1 MGALVP
7 LERADLPGLA
17 PTLGARYQLA
27 FSYKIITRNRTGQ
40 EHIRPFV
47 FADAVAPGTVVFLR
61 GRYLLV
67 ERVEQERVYAGP
79 ARYRLTLRHPDGHRE
94 EGAFRRFRADAPAVG
109 HQFTTLENG
118 APISWAVLEQYLAHD
133 AGGDPFLHSIAERDY
148 AEAESLPDHELEHT
162 LERDHDDDTAA
173 AAATLSRATEAGLAI
188 ELVGLEAGQAPD
200 WEEASLYLESLIL
213 EELEDDL
220 IEQCGVHPGRD
231 RQETWL
237 DIVKRRLRNDLDSF
251 RTEVEGL
258 HDEIE
263 EWVFRGARIFATV
276 GRFDDDVNPSSGF
289 GWMCRLVD
297 SGVLLAAGFYRARKP
312 LIPIE
317 ET

>member
-1 MGALVP
+1 M
-7 LERADLPGLA
+7 
-17 PTLGARYQLA
+17 T

-40 EHIRPFV
+40 EHVRPFAS
-47 FADAVAPGTVVFLR
+47 ADAVAPGTVALLG
-61 GRYLLV
+61 GRYSLV
-67 ERVEQERVYAGP
+67 ERVEQERVYAGS
-79 ARYRLTLRHPDGHRE
+79 ARYRLTLRHPDGRNE
-94 EGAFRRFRADAPAVG
+94 EGAFRRFRADAPGVG

-133 AGGDPFLHSIAERDY
+133 AGGDPFLESIAERDY
-148 AEAESLPDHELEHT
+148 AEAESLPDHELEHA
-162 LERDHDDDTAA
+162 LERDDDEATAA
-173 AAATLSRATEAGLAI
+173 AAATLSRAAEAGLAI

-200 WEEASLYLESLIL
+200 WEEASSYLESLIL

-220 IEQCGVHPGRD
+220 IEQCGVNPGRD

-251 RTEVEGL
+251 RTDIKGF

-276 GRFDDDVNPSSGF
+276 GRFDDDLNPSSGF

-312 LIPIE
+312 FIPIE
-317 ET
+317 EM

>member
-1 MGALVP
+1 ML
-7 LERADLPGLA
+7 
-17 PTLGARYQLA
+17 LG
-27 FSYKIITRNRTGQ
+27 
-40 EHIRPFV
+40 
-47 FADAVAPGTVVFLR
+47 
-61 GRYLLV
+61 GRYSLV
-67 ERVEQERVYAGP
+67 ERVERERVYAAP
-79 ARYRLTLRHPDGHRE
+79 ARYRLTLRHPDGRKE
-94 EGAFRRFRADAPAVG
+94 EGAFRRFRADAPSVG

-118 APISWAVLEQYLAHD
+118 APISWAVVEQYLTHD
-133 AGGDPFLHSIAERDY
+133 AGGDPFLESIAERDY
-148 AEAESLPDHELEHT
+148 AEAESLPDHELEHA
-162 LERDHDDDTAA
+162 LDRDNDDDTAA
-173 AAATLSRATEAGLAI
+173 AAAMLSRAAEAGLAI

-200 WEEASLYLESLIL
+200 WEEASSYLESLIL

-220 IEQCGVHPGRD
+220 IEQCGVNPGRD
-231 RQETWL
+231 RRETWL

-251 RTEVEGL
+251 RTDIEGL

-263 EWVFRGARIFATV
+263 RWVFRGARIFATV
-276 GRFDDDVNPSSGF
+276 GRFDDDLNPSSGF

>member
-1 MGALVP
+1 
-7 LERADLPGLA
+7 
-17 PTLGARYQLA
+17 LA
-27 FSYKIITRNRTGQ
+27 FSYEIITRNRTGQ
-40 EHIRPFV
+40 EHVRPFTS
-47 FADAVAPGTVVFLR
+47 ADALAPGTVVLLA
-61 GRYLLV
+61 GRYWLA

-79 ARYRLTLRHPDGHRE
+79 ARYRLTLRHPDGRRE

-109 HQFTTLENG
+109 HQFTTLANG
-118 APISWAVLEQYLAHD
+118 APISWAVLEQSLAHD
-133 AGGDPFLHSIAERDY
+133 AGGDPFLESIAERDY
-148 AEAESLPDHELEHT
+148 AEAESLPDHELEHA
-162 LERDHDDDTAA
+162 LERDQSDDTAA
-173 AAATLSRATEAGLAI
+173 AAATLSRAAEAGLAI
-188 ELVGLEAGQAPD
+188 ELVALEAGAAPD
-200 WEEASLYLESLIL
+200 WEEASSYLESLIL

-220 IEQCGVHPGRD
+220 IEQCGVNPGRD
-231 RQETWL
+231 RQEIWL

-251 RTEVEGL
+251 RTDIESL

-263 EWVFRGARIFATV
+263 EWVFHDARIFAAV
-276 GRFDDDVNPSSGF
+276 GRFDDDLNPSSGF

>member
-1 MGALVP
+1 
-7 LERADLPGLA
+7 
-17 PTLGARYQLA
+17 LA

-40 EHIRPFV
+40 EHVRPFTS
-47 FADAVAPGTVVFLR
+47 ADALAPGTVVLLG
-61 GRYLLV
+61 GRYSLV

-79 ARYRLTLRHPDGHRE
+79 ARYRLTLRHPNGRRE

-118 APISWAVLEQYLAHD
+118 APISWAVLEQYLARD
-133 AGGDPFLHSIAERDY
+133 EGGDPFLESIAERDY
-148 AEAESLPDHELEHT
+148 AEAESLPDHELEHA
-162 LERDHDDDTAA
+162 LERENDDDTAA
-173 AAATLSRATEAGLAI
+173 AAATLSRAAEAGLAI

-200 WEEASLYLESLIL
+200 WEEASSYLESLIL

-220 IEQCGVHPGRD
+220 IEQCGVNPGRD

-237 DIVKRRLRNDLDSF
+237 DIVKRRLRNDLHSF

-276 GRFDDDVNPSSGF
+276 GRFDDDLNPSSGF

-297 SGVLLAAGFYRARKP
+297 SGVLLSAGFYRARKP

>member
-1 MGALVP
+1 VP
-7 LERADLPGLA
+7 LGV
-17 PTLGARYQLA
+17 
-27 FSYKIITRNRTGQ
+27 YKIVTHDRTGQ
-40 EHIRPFV
+40 EHVRPFTS
-47 FADAVAPGTVVFLR
+47 ADALAQGTVMLLG
-61 GRYLLV
+61 GRYSLV
-67 ERVEQERVYAGP
+67 ERVERERVYAAP
-79 ARYRLTLRHPDGHRE
+79 ARYRLTLRHPDGRKE

-118 APISWAVLEQYLAHD
+118 APISWAVVEQYLAHD
-133 AGGDPFLHSIAERDY
+133 AGGDPFLESIAERDY
-148 AEAESLPDHELEHT
+148 AEAESLPDHELEHA
-162 LERDHDDDTAA
+162 LERDNDDDTAA
-173 AAATLSRATEAGLAI
+173 AAAMLSRAAEAGLAI

-200 WEEASLYLESLIL
+200 WEEASSYLESLIL

-220 IEQCGVHPGRD
+220 IEQCGVNPGRD
-231 RQETWL
+231 RRETWL

-251 RTEVEGL
+251 RTDIEGL

-263 EWVFRGARIFATV
+263 RWVFRGARIFATV
-276 GRFDDDVNPSSGF
+276 GRFDDDLNPSSGF

-297 SGVLLAAGFYRARKP
+297 SGVLLTAGFYRVRKP

>member
-1 MGALVP
+1 M
-7 LERADLPGLA
+7 
-17 PTLGARYQLA
+17 A
-27 FSYKIITRNRTGQ
+27 FSYTIITRNRIGQ
-40 EHIRPFV
+40 EHVRPFTS
-47 FADAVAPGTVVFLR
+47 ADALAPGTVVLLE
-61 GRYLLV
+61 GRYSLV

-79 ARYRLTLRHPDGHRE
+79 ARYRLTLRHPDGRTE

-118 APISWAVLEQYLAHD
+118 TPASWAVVEQYVAHD
-133 AGGDPFLHSIAERDY
+133 AGGDPFVECLAERDY
-148 AEAESLPDHELEHT
+148 AEAESLPDHELEHA
-162 LERDHDDDTAA
+162 LERDNDDDTAA
-173 AAATLSRATEAGLAI
+173 AAAMLARAAGAGLAV

-200 WEEASLYLESLIL
+200 WEEAKSYLESLIL

-220 IEQCGVHPGRD
+220 IEQCGVNPGRD

-237 DIVKRRLRNDLDSF
+237 DIVKRRLRNDLQSF
-251 RTEVEGL
+251 RAEVEGL

-263 EWVFRGARIFATV
+263 EWVFRRARIFATV

-312 LIPIE
+312 LIPID

>member
-1 MGALVP
+1 MAL
-7 LERADLPGLA
+7 
-17 PTLGARYQLA
+17 
-27 FSYKIITRNRTGQ
+27 SYKIVTHDRAGH
-40 EHIRPFV
+40 EHVRRYTS
-47 FADAVAPGTVVFLR
+47 ADALAPGAVVLLG
-61 GRYLLV
+61 GRHWLV
-67 ERVEQERVYAGP
+67 ERVEQERVHAEP
-79 ARYRLTLRHPDGHRE
+79 ARYRLTLRHPDGRKE
-94 EGAFRRFRADAPAVG
+94 EGAFRRFRADAPGLG

-118 APISWAVLEQYLAHD
+118 APISWAVVEQYLALD
-133 AGGDPFLHSIAERDY
+133 AGGDLFLESIAERDY
-148 AEAESLPDHELEHT
+148 AEAESLPDHELEHA
-162 LERDHDDDTAA
+162 LERDDDEATAA
-173 AAATLSRATEAGLAI
+173 AAATLSRAAEAGLAI

-200 WEEASLYLESLIL
+200 WEEASSYLESLIL

-231 RQETWL
+231 RRETWL

-251 RTEVEGL
+251 RTDSEGL

-263 EWVFRGARIFATV
+263 EWDFRGARIFAAV
-276 GRFDDDVNPSSGF
+276 GRFDDDANPSSGF
-289 GWMCRLVD
+289 GWMARLVD

>member
-1 MGALVP
+1 
-7 LERADLPGLA
+7 
-17 PTLGARYQLA
+17 LA
-27 FSYKIITRNRTGQ
+27 FSYEIITRNRTGQ
-40 EHIRPFV
+40 ERVRPFTS
-47 FADAVAPGTVVFLR
+47 ADVLGPGAVVLLG
-61 GRYLLV
+61 GRYALV

-79 ARYRLTLRHPDGHRE
+79 ARYRLTLRHPDGRKE

-133 AGGDPFLHSIAERDY
+133 AGGDPFLESIAERDY
-148 AEAESLPDHELEHT
+148 AEAESLPDHELEHA
-162 LERDHDDDTAA
+162 LERDNDDDTAA

-188 ELVGLEAGQAPD
+188 ELVGLEAGQPPS
-200 WEEASLYLESLIL
+200 WEEASSYLESLVL

-220 IEQCGVHPGRD
+220 IEQCGVNPDRD
-231 RQETWL
+231 RQERWL

-251 RTEVEGL
+251 RTDIEGL

-263 EWVFRGARIFATV
+263 EWVFHGARIFATV
-276 GRFDDDVNPSSGF
+276 GRFDDDLNPSSGF

>member
-1 MGALVP
+1 MVVLGERHWLV
-7 LERADLPGLA
+7 
-17 PTLGARYQLA
+17 
-27 FSYKIITRNRTGQ
+27 
-40 EHIRPFV
+40 
-47 FADAVAPGTVVFLR
+47 DAVEET
-61 GRYLLV
+61 
-67 ERVEQERVYAGP
+67 RVEARP
-79 ARYRLTLRHPDGHRE
+79 ARYRLTLRHPDGTHER
-94 EGAFRRFRADAPAVG
+94 GAFRRYRDDAPGIG
-109 HQFTTLENG
+109 HQLSTVEHGT
-118 APISWAVLEQYLAHD
+118 PISWAVVELRLAHD
-133 AGGDPFLHSIAERDY
+133 DAGEPFLESIAERDY
-148 AEAESLPDHELEHT
+148 AEAESLPDHELEHA
-162 LERDHDDDTAA
+162 LERENDDDTAA
-173 AAATLSRATEAGLAI
+173 AAVMLSRAAEAGLAI

-200 WEEASLYLESLIL
+200 WEGASSYLESLIL

-237 DIVKRRLRNDLDSF
+237 DIVKRRLRNDLHSF

-263 EWVFRGARIFATV
+263 EWVFRGSRIFATV
-276 GRFDDDVNPSSGF
+276 GRFDDDLNPSSGF

>member
-1 MGALVP
+1 V
-7 LERADLPGLA
+7 
-17 PTLGARYQLA
+17 A

-40 EHIRPFV
+40 EHVRPFTS
-47 FADAVAPGTVVFLR
+47 ADALAPGTVVLLG
-61 GRYLLV
+61 GRYTLV
-67 ERVEQERVYAGP
+67 ERVEQGRVYAGP
-79 ARYRLTLRHPDGHRE
+79 ARYRLTLRHPDGRKE

-118 APISWAVLEQYLAHD
+118 APISWAVVEQHLAHD
-133 AGGDPFLHSIAERDY
+133 AGSCPFLDSIAERDY

-162 LERDHDDDTAA
+162 LERDNDDDTAA
-173 AAATLSRATEAGLAI
+173 ATATLSRATEAELAI

-200 WEEASLYLESLIL
+200 WEEASSYLESLIL
-213 EELEDDL
+213 DELEDDL
-220 IEQCGVHPGRD
+220 IEQCGVNPSRD
-231 RQETWL
+231 KRETWL

-251 RTEVEGL
+251 RTDIEGL
-258 HDEIE
+258 HDEVE
-263 EWVFRGARIFATV
+263 EWVFRGARIFASV
-276 GRFDDDVNPSSGF
+276 GRFDDDFNPSSGF

-297 SGVLLAAGFYRARKP
+297 SGVLLAAGFYRVRKP

>member
-67 ERVEQERVYAGP
+67 ERVEHERVYAGP

-162 LERDHDDDTAA
+162 LELVIRQQRSLGANSTFSDRVKEGIAA
-173 AAATLSRATEAGLAI
+173 RI
-188 ELVGLEAGQAPD
+188 VGEVLLENRPAD
-200 WEEASLYLESLIL
+200 RRT
-213 EELEDDL
+213 L
-220 IEQCGVHPGRD
+220 IERRELMANGR
-231 RQETWL
+231 RSTRN
-237 DIVKRRLRNDLDSF
+237 RRK
-251 RTEVEGL
+251 
-258 HDEIE
+258 
-263 EWVFRGARIFATV
+263 A
-276 GRFDDDVNPSSGF
+276 PSSLWPS
-289 GWMCRLVD
+289 GWRSV
-297 SGVLLAAGFYRARKP
+297 SR
-312 LIPIE
+312 
-317 ET
+317 

>member
-1 MGALVP
+1 VP
-7 LERADLPGLA
+7 VGV
-17 PTLGARYQLA
+17 
-27 FSYKIITRNRTGQ
+27 YKIVTHDRTGQ
-40 EHIRPFV
+40 EHVRPFTS
-47 FADAVAPGTVVFLR
+47 ADALAPGAVMLLG
-61 GRYLLV
+61 GRYSLV
-67 ERVEQERVYAGP
+67 ERVERERVYAAP
-79 ARYRLTLRHPDGHRE
+79 ARYRLTLRHPDGREE

-118 APISWAVLEQYLAHD
+118 APISWAVVEQYLAHD
-133 AGGDPFLHSIAERDY
+133 AGGDPFLELIAERDY
-148 AEAESLPDHELEHT
+148 AEAESLPDHELEHA
-162 LERDHDDDTAA
+162 LERDNDDDTAA
-173 AAATLSRATEAGLAI
+173 AAAMLSRAAEAGLAI

-200 WEEASLYLESLIL
+200 WEEASSYLESLIL

-220 IEQCGVHPGRD
+220 IEQCGVNPGRD
-231 RQETWL
+231 RRETWL

-251 RTEVEGL
+251 RTDSEGL

-263 EWVFRGARIFATV
+263 RWVFRGARIFATV
-276 GRFDDDVNPSSGF
+276 GRFDDDLNPSSGF

-297 SGVLLAAGFYRARKP
+297 SGVLLAAGFFRVRKP